1 MTEQNDQESLAEGSL
16 ISHLLELRDRL
27 LRAVIVVLVVFL
39 PCAYFQNDLFTAIAQ
54 PLLDKLPKGT
64 SMIST
69 SLTAPLMAPLK
80 LSALVAL
87 FISMPYVLFQ
97 LWAFVS
103 PGLYKHE
110 KRFAVPLIVSSI
122 VLFYCGAAFAYFA
135 VFPVMFGFLTTAL
148 PTGIVMMPDMTL
160 YMDFA
165 AMLIFAF
172 GASFEIPI
180 ATFLLVWTGLIK
192 LRQLTENRGYVLIVV
207 FIIAAVLTPTTDP
220 LSQSLM
226 AGPMYLLYE
235 LGIIFSRIFLKDKIA
250 QRAKE
255 EAEEAASEGS

>member
-1 MTEQNDQESLAEGSL
+1 MSAAPQESMTEGTL

-27 LRAVIVVLVVFL
+27 LRAVIAVCVVFL
-39 PCAYFQNDLFTAIAQ
+39 PCMYYQNNLFTVIAQ
-54 PLLDKLPKGT
+54 PLIDKLPKGS

-69 SLTAPLMAPLK
+69 SLIAPMMAPLK
-80 LSALVAL
+80 LAALVAL
-87 FISMPYVLFQ
+87 FLAMPYVLFQ

-122 VLFYCGAAFAYFA
+122 LLFYCGAAFAYFA
-135 VFPVMFGFLTTAL
+135 VFPVMFGFLTTAA
-148 PTGIVMMPDMTL
+148 PTGIVVMPDMTQ

-165 AMLIFAF
+165 AMMIFAF

-180 ATFLLVWTGLIK
+180 ATFLLVWTGIVSI
-192 LRQLTENRGYVLIVV
+192 RQLTESRGYVLIIV
-207 FIIAAVLTPTTDP
+207 FIIAAILTPTTDP

-235 LGIIFSRIFLKDKIA
+235 LGIIFSRLLLKDKLKERA
-250 QRAKE
+250 QQDTENA
-255 EAEEAASEGS
+255 AE

>member
-1 MTEQNDQESLAEGSL
+1 MNDRSNSESLMEGSL

-27 LRAVIVVLVVFL
+27 LRAVLCVVIVFL
-39 PCAYFQNDLFTAIAQ
+39 PCASFQNDLFTLIAQ
-54 PLLDKLPKGT
+54 PLIEKLPKGT

-80 LSALVAL
+80 LAALVAL
-87 FISMPYVLFQ
+87 FISMPYVLYQ
-97 LWAFVS
+97 IWAFVS

-110 KRFAVPLIVSSI
+110 KRFAVPLLVSS
-122 VLFYCGAAFAYFA
+122 VLLFYCGAAFAYFA
-135 VFPVMFGFLTTAL
+135 VFPVMFGFLTTAV

-172 GASFEIPI
+172 GAAFEIPI
-180 ATFLLVWTGLIK
+180 ATFLLVWTGLVK
-192 LRQLTENRGYVLIVV
+192 LRQLTQNRGYVLIVV
-207 FIIAAVLTPTTDP
+207 FIIAAILTPTTDP
-220 LSQSLM
+220 LSQSMM

-250 QRAKE
+250 QQEKE
-255 EAEEAASEGS
+255 AAEEAASGD

>member
-1 MTEQNDQESLAEGSL
+1 MSDESKESLAEGSL

-27 LRAVIVVLVVFL
+27 LRAVIAVSIVFL
-39 PCAYFQNDLFTAIAQ
+39 PCMYWQNQLFTFIAQ

-69 SLTAPLMAPLK
+69 SLLAPMMAPLK
-80 LSALVAL
+80 LAALVAL

-97 LWAFVS
+97 IWSFVS

-122 VLFYCGAAFAYFA
+122 LLFYCGAAFAYFA
-135 VFPVMFGFLTTAL
+135 VFPVMFGFLTTAA
-148 PTGIVMMPDMTL
+148 PTGIVVMPDMTQ

-165 AMLIFAF
+165 AMMIFAF

-192 LRQLTENRGYVLIVV
+192 IRQLTESRGYVLIVV
-207 FIIAAVLTPTTDP
+207 FIIAAILTPTTDP
-220 LSQSLM
+220 LSQTMM

-235 LGIIFSRIFLKDKIA
+235 LGIIFSRVLLKDKLA
-250 QRAKE
+250 ERAKE
-255 EAEEAASEGS
+255 DAEENTG

>member
-1 MTEQNDQESLAEGSL
+1 MSESSNQESLAEGSL

-27 LRAVIVVLVVFL
+27 LRAVICVFIVFL
-39 PCAYFQNDLFTAIAQ
+39 PCAYFQNDLFTLVAE
-54 PLLDKLPKGT
+54 PLIEKLPQGT

-69 SLTAPLMAPLK
+69 SLTAPIMAPLK
-80 LSALVAL
+80 LAALVAL
-87 FISMPYVLFQ
+87 FVSMPYVLYQ
-97 LWAFVS
+97 VWAFVS

-110 KRFAVPLIVSSI
+110 KRFAVPLLLSSV
-122 VLFYCGAAFAYFA
+122 VLFYGGAAFAYFA

-180 ATFLLVWTGLIK
+180 ATFLLVWTGLVRIK
-192 LRQLTENRGYVLIVV
+192 SLTDNRGYVLIVV
-207 FIIAAVLTPTTDP
+207 FVIAAILTPTTDP

-226 AGPMYLLYE
+226 AVPMYFLYE
-235 LGIIFSRIFLKDKIA
+235 LGIIFSRLFLKDKLA
-250 QRAKE
+250 ERAKE
-255 EAEEAASEGS
+255 ETEEAAR

>member
-1 MTEQNDQESLAEGSL
+1 MTEQNTQESLAEGSL

-27 LRAVIVVLVVFL
+27 LHAVIAVFVLFL
-39 PCAYFQNDLFTAIAQ
+39 PCAYFQNDLFTLVAD
-54 PLLDKLPKGT
+54 PLIKKLPKGT

-69 SLTAPLMAPLK
+69 SLTAPIMAPLK
-80 LSALVAL
+80 LAALVAL
-87 FISMPYVLFQ
+87 FAAMPYVLYQ
-97 LWAFVS
+97 IWAFVS

-110 KRFAVPLIVSSI
+110 KRFAVPLILSSI

-135 VFPVMFGFLTTAL
+135 VFPVMFGFLTTAI

-192 LRQLTENRGYVLIVV
+192 IRQLTANRGYVLIVV
-207 FIIAAVLTPTTDP
+207 FIIAAILTPTTDP
-220 LSQSLM
+220 LSQTLM

-235 LGIIFSRIFLKDKIA
+235 LGIIFSRLFLKDKLA
-250 QRAKE
+250 ER
-255 EAEEAASEGS
+255 AEEETEETSS

>member
-1 MTEQNDQESLAEGSL
+1 MSEQQNSESLAEGSL

-27 LRAVIVVLVVFL
+27 LRAVIVVCVLFV
-39 PCAYFQNDLFTAIAQ
+39 PCAYFQNDLFTLIAQ
-54 PLLDKLPKGT
+54 PLIEKLPKGT

-80 LSALVAL
+80 LAALVAL
-87 FISMPYVLFQ
+87 FIGMPYVLFQ

-122 VLFYCGAAFAYFA
+122 LLFYCGAAFAYFA

-148 PTGIVMMPDMTL
+148 PSGIVMMPDMTL

-192 LRQLTENRGYVLIVV
+192 VRQLTQNRGYVLIAV

-220 LSQSLM
+220 LSQTLM

-235 LGIIFSRIFLKDKIA
+235 LGIIFSRMFLKEKIA
-250 QRAKE
+250 EQEKE
-255 EAEEAASEGS
+255 AAEEAAE